1 MEVKTK
7 TIVIPPQVEEMLRY
21 LEGCGWWPFAL
32 QVDAPWLNNLWL
44 RFGKTVNLMETFL
57 RFESWQY
64 DRASKGKPLKNHRL
78 AFRNFCEN
86 AEKYRLQAKTPFRKD
101 ETPKRAIDGRPAPTP
116 PAARPST
123 PGRREAG
130 NAVPAAGINVH
141 DLAAGIVRK
150 KRVGVEVSGHA
161 PDRVKKIIAE
171 AVLNSGLVKPLP
183 TQEELESN
191 RQRQLA
197 DYRKNKGEGNAQ

>member
-7 TIVIPPQVEEMLRY
+7 TIMIPPQVEELLRY

-86 AEKYRLQAKTPFRKD
+86 AEKFRQQAQR
-101 ETPKRAIDGRPAPTP
+101 PKPVQPKP
-116 PAARPST
+116 PIPHRQDVM
-123 PGRREAG
+123 G
-130 NAVPAAGINVH
+130 
-141 DLAAGIVRK
+141 LAAGLASSKTAAINPPMRSAPPQRLTGMMTKAAERPLKTEEELEANRQQQLTDYRK
-150 KRVGVEVSGHA
+150 KRE
-161 PDRVKKIIAE
+161 
-171 AVLNSGLVKPLP
+171 
-183 TQEELESN
+183 
-191 RQRQLA
+191 
-197 DYRKNKGEGNAQ
+197 EGNAE

>member
-7 TIVIPPQVEEMLRY
+7 TIVIPPQVEELLRY

-86 AEKYRLQAKTPFRKD
+86 AEKFRLQAKTPFKKD
-101 ETPKRAIDGRPAPTP
+101 ETPKRATEGSNPENPKGLGASKPGGRSARNGDSAP
-116 PAARPST
+116 RI
-123 PGRREAG
+123 
-130 NAVPAAGINVH
+130 IN
-141 DLAAGIVRK
+141 DLAAGIVRE

-161 PDRVKKIIAE
+161 PGHVKKIIAE
-171 AVLNSGLVKPLP
+171 AVMNSGLVKPQP